1 MTHINETVLYVNL
14 KTLEENFMS
23 LKSKL
28 SKDNKIVAVIKAY
41 AYGLGDIEIA
51 KKLEDLGVDAFWV
64 RDGKIDEAQTNFR
77 STQMVSIL

>member
-14 KTLEENFMS
+14 KTLEENFKC

-41 AYGLGDIEIA
+41 AYGLGDIE
-51 KKLEDLGVDAFWV
+51 
-64 RDGKIDEAQTNFR
+64 NC
-77 STQMVSIL
+77 

>member
-14 KTLEENFMS
+14 KTLQENFKC

-41 AYGLGDIEIA
+41 AYGLGDIKI
-51 KKLEDLGVDAFWV
+51 LNILIFVD
-64 RDGKIDEAQTNFR
+64 T
-77 STQMVSIL
+77 